1 MNEFDLVVWGA
12 TGFTGALVAEYLARE
27 YVPGAQESNAKPVR
41 WALAGRNA
49 SKLAAL
55 QQRLGIEVPIIQAD
69 SNDRE
74 SLDEMV
80 KRTSVVLSTVGPY
93 ALYGNK
99 LVAACAE
106 SGTHYCDLAGEVQW
120 LRRIIDEHS
129 AAAKDSGAI
138 LVPCCGFDSI
148 PSDLG
153 TLFVHNAMRE
163 QFDSNCA
170 YVKFR
175 AGPSKGGFSGGTA
188 ASLMNMMREQ
198 DNDPG
203 LAEMLAN
210 PYSLDPP
217 DGRGGLDGPDLT
229 LGEFDKDFDSYIAPF
244 VMAGINTRVVRRSN
258 ALMNYAYGENFR
270 YDEATLMGEGPAGF
284 AKAFALAAGSGVVM
298 TAASVPFLRSLLE
311 KVIPAPGEGPSTE
324 LRESGFFNVEF
335 FARGADDP
343 QATVR
348 ARVTG
353 DRDPGYGST
362 AKMLTESAI
371 VLAQG
376 GLKVTGGLWT
386 PASALGVDLIARLQ
400 AHAGLTFELL

>member
-1 MNEFDLVVWGA
+1 
-12 TGFTGALVAEYLARE
+12 
-27 YVPGAQESNAKPVR
+27 
-41 WALAGRNA
+41 
-49 SKLAAL
+49 
-55 QQRLGIEVPIIQAD
+55 
-69 SNDRE
+69 
-74 SLDEMV
+74 
-80 KRTSVVLSTVGPY
+80 
-93 ALYGNK
+93 
-99 LVAACAE
+99 
-106 SGTHYCDLAGEVQW
+106 
-120 LRRIIDEHS
+120 
-129 AAAKDSGAI
+129 
-138 LVPCCGFDSI
+138 
-148 PSDLG
+148 
-153 TLFVHNAMRE
+153 
-163 QFDSNCA
+163 
-170 YVKFR
+170 
-175 AGPSKGGFSGGTA
+175 
-188 ASLMNMMREQ
+188 MMREQ